1 MTDELNFIDS
11 FHFEN
16 QPESTVIEIGGISIK
31 INTTKKSISDFT
43 KTRYNQFLSVSDKI
57 DYEIDI
63 FLSPGLIFHSP
74 NPDEDF
80 FNRQNFDEKINFIY
94 SNGYSG
100 YLSKKTK
107 KSKVIVSDYITTT
120 WVEHFLRFAFSWMA
134 LEANC
139 LFFHGAGIIRENTGY
154 VFFGPS
160 NVGKTTITEFSTNY
174 SILGD
179 DMIMLKKNNGNV
191 DVYATPFNIN
201 MGDLKLTNDKEQIK
215 GFYRLRQ
222 DKTNYINKM
231 NRTKAI
237 AELMSS
243 VPLSKNNSMGNIIAF
258 SLCSEIAE
266 NVPCYDLHFT
276 RDDSFWR
283 LINGTT

>member
-1 MTDELNFIDS
+1 MTDKLNFIDS
-11 FHFEN
+11 FYFEN
-16 QPESTVIEIGGISIK
+16 QPKSTVIEIGGISIK
-31 INTTKKSISDFT
+31 INTVNESINDFA
-43 KTRYNQFLSVSDKI
+43 KTRYNQFISDKNKI
-57 DYEIDI
+57 DYELEVFI
-63 FLSPGLIFHSP
+63 SPGLTYQSP
-74 NPDEDF
+74 DQDEEF
-80 FNRQNFDEKINFIY
+80 FNRQNFTDEVNFIY
-94 SNGYSG
+94 SNGYTG
-100 YLSKKTK
+100 YLSKKIK
-107 KSKVIVSDYITTT
+107 KSKVIVSDYLTET

-134 LEANC
+134 LETNC

-160 NVGKTTITEFSTNY
+160 NVGKTTITEFSKNY

-179 DMIMLKKNNGNV
+179 DMIMLRKNNGNV

-201 MGDLKLTNDKEQIK
+201 MGTLKLTNDKEQIK

-222 DKTNYINKM
+222 DKSNYLKEM
-231 NRTKAI
+231 KKSKSI

-283 LINGTT
+283 LINGVT